1 MNREWIDN
9 AFWETPKKNILNAI
23 CEFDEGGRRVR
34 QVMKMRRYDD
44 NGDENPDFFEC
55 LNYLGEEKIEFRLMK
70 DVNVKLPNSN
80 LKRTVNSKNNVQENL
95 RSCLSIN

>member
-55 LNYLGEEKIEFRLMK
+55 LNYLGEEKIEDF
-70 DVNVKLPNSN
+70 D
-80 LKRTVNSKNNVQENL
+80 
-95 RSCLSIN
+95 